1 MSGVVGSSRR
11 EGNKEEGGKEEK
23 VVRQYS
29 RISFI
34 CSSTRRRRNSDMVVV
49 GDKFTL
55 ELSFDIITALKPCDY
70 EPARIVH

>member
-1 MSGVVGSSRR
+1 MVSGVVGSSRR

-34 CSSTRRRRNSDMVVV
+34 CSSTRRRRNPDMVVV
-49 GDKFTL
+49 GDNFTL
-55 ELSFDIITALKPCDY
+55 ELSLIL
-70 EPARIVH
+70 